1 MQRILILG
9 AAGQVGSALLAQGIA
24 GADLIGRAARDI
36 DITDPAALAAALAA
50 TQPALVINC
59 AAFTAV
65 DRAES
70 EAERA
75 FAVNARGAGLVAQA
89 CADHGL
95 PLIHLSTDYVFDG
108 SKPAPYTETD
118 PVAPLGVYG
127 QSKAEGEARVR
138 AALPQ
143 HLILRLSWIFSNSHP
158 SFFGTMLRLG
168 AERPELRVVNDQ
180 IGGPTFA
187 GHIALAIAAMAGR
200 ALHHGDNSRAD
211 TIWGTYHYADAP
223 DASWHDF
230 AAAIFATA
238 ARHGLKTPKLT
249 AIPSSEYPL
258 PAKRP
263 ANSRF
268 DCSKLSARFG
278 IARADWR
285 QAVEACC
292 AARAAG

>member
-1 MQRILILG
+1 MTRILVLG
-9 AAGQVGSALLAQGIA
+9 AAGQVGSALMEPGNFPGIA
-24 GADLIGRAARDI
+24 GAELIGRASNQL
-36 DITDPAALAAALAA
+36 DITDRVMLQAAFRDL
-50 TQPALVINC
+50 QPALAINC
-59 AAFTAV
+59 AAYTAV

-75 FAVNARGAGLVAQA
+75 FAINAAGAGLLAQV
-89 CADHGL
+89 CAKHGV
-95 PLIHLSTDYVFDG
+95 PLIQLSTDYVFDG
-108 SKPAPYTETD
+108 GKASPYAETD

-138 AALPQ
+138 AAQPQ

-187 GHIALAIAAMAGR
+187 GHVAQAIAAMAKR
-200 ALHHGDNSRAD
+200 ALHGNDA
-211 TIWGTYHYADAP
+211 IWGTYHYADAP

-230 AAAIFATA
+230 AAAIFAAA

-249 AIPSSEYPL
+249 AIPTSEYPT
-258 PAKRP
+258 PARRP

-268 DCSKLSARFG
+268 DCGKFSAAFG
-278 IARADWR
+278 MPRADWR

-292 AARAAG
+292 AARQP